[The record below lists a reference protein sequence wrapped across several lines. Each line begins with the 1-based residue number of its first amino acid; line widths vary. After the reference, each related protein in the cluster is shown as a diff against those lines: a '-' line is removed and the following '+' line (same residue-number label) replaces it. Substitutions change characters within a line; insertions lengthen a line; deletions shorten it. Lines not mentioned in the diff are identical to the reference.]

1 MQQQQ
6 RCLPWRTKKCVE
18 MSIKKSKKNIEQV
31 MSNKNIDVLHFLGSG
46 KSYNQIDRD
55 RFNSTFVSKEDAC
68 KHSQYKTDKEKTGK
82 IKPKTQHGKF
92 ENYEFKKEFI
102 SEIKSYPPNNQ
113 SIGQG

>member
-1 MQQQQ
+1 MFYIS
-6 RCLPWRTKKCVE
+6 LALESPI
-18 MSIKKSKKNIEQV
+18 IK
-31 MSNKNIDVLHFLGSG
+31 LT
-46 KSYNQIDRD
+46 D